1 MFKKSGS
8 VIKRLAS
15 GYGFFFLL
23 ILAGV
28 TVELPFVIV
37 VTVGM
42 GLIAIDGFPFPYDVF
57 RLASIISVG
66 ITLVVGLRWIY
77 FPSRRLDDLLIKL
90 HSYFITSRKYLLF
103 RFTGVLLAIPL
114 FAFILIPNAVI
125 WIGIGSVLNL
135 LYRGEE
141 LSVELYAMIA
151 LLTGFLWLAVVIGKL
166 CPKKRIL
173 RTVILRCR
181 QIFTDWV
188 LEPANPRAAAEKRDN
203 IYKNCE
209 E

>member
-1 MFKKSGS
+1 VFKKSGS

-42 GLIAIDGFPFPYDVF
+42 GLIAIDGFPFPHDIF
-57 RLASIISVG
+57 QLASIISVG
-66 ITLVVGLRWIY
+66 IAFVVGLRWIY
-77 FPSRRLDDLLIKL
+77 FPSHLLDDLLSKL
-90 HSYFITSRKYLLF
+90 HSNLSSSKKNLLF
-103 RFTGVLLAIPL
+103 RFVGILIAIPL
-114 FAFILIPNAVI
+114 FAFIFIPNAVI
-125 WIGIGSVLNL
+125 WIAIGAILNF
-135 LYRGEE
+135 LYPGEE
-141 LSVELYAMIA
+141 LSIGIYMMIA
-151 LLTGFLWLAVVIGKL
+151 LITGYVWLAIVIGKL
-166 CPKKRIL
+166 CPSNS
-173 RTVILRCR
+173 VIRRVVLRCR

-203 IYKNCE
+203 IYQNCE